1 MSAHRLANWMLAL
14 SIVGIYVAMAF
25 IDGPT
30 DHSAEHAQAQSLA
43 DAQRTEAAA
52 ERFAKAAATLCG
64 SENATA
70 RHLEDGSIQCLTK
83 RGHKTIK
90 VAL

>member
-1 MSAHRLANWMLAL
+1 MTHHRAFNIALAAL
-14 SIVGIYVAMAF
+14 IAAVLSTSYLL
-25 IDGPT
+25 DGPT
-30 DHSAEHAQAQSLA
+30 DHSAEHAQARDLSDAVKA
-43 DAQRTEAAA
+43 DAAA
-52 ERFAKAAATLCG
+52 ERFAKAAAALCG